1 MLMNINQLEKFILIL
16 YHNVFHRFTNLV
28 QDSIFIFI
36 FHSFHLLFKLSKFF
50 QKIFM
55 IIPNS
60 RCSLLHWMISLILL
74 FLFYKNAT
82 GSILYYFIKI
92 FRKCNTGTDCNHI
105 MLYINLLKVYYK
117 KSKHFQLDQMD
128 RINHYNE
135 FKKMQISFKRLLNVL
150 IRSYILHAKFR
161 CKYILY

>member
-1 MLMNINQLEKFILIL
+1 MLMSINQLGKLVSIL

-28 QDSIFIFI
+28 QDLIFIFI

-55 IIPNS
+55 IIPNFH
-60 RCSLLHWMISLILL
+60 CSLLHQMISLILL

-82 GSILYYFIKI
+82 DSILHYFIKI
-92 FRKCNTGTDCNHI
+92 FRKCNIDTDYNHI

-117 KSKHFQLDQMD
+117 KSKHSQLDQMGK
-128 RINHYNE
+128 ITHYNE
-135 FKKMQISFKRLLNVL
+135 FKKMQISFKCLLNVP